1 MGKKN
6 PNGFL
11 LQEGKLGSMH
21 VMNFEC
27 RLINLIHKKNL
38 AYTPAWTGWYANHC
52 FLTLLM
58 STAHTLALFCS
69 RLLDLDRPQHVTDD
83 TQGQQ
88 SPYPAI

>member
-6 PNGFL
+6 TNGFL

-27 RLINLIHKKNL
+27 RLLNLIHKKNL

-52 FLTLLM
+52 FLMLM

-69 RLLDLDRPQHVTDD
+69 RLLDLDRLQHVTDD